1 MPRKRRPAVEISP
14 VAMGQEKTFAAQV
27 LAPFLNALVRV
38 PETALRP
45 VLATVLFVA
54 ASKLASIAIP
64 PN

>member
-1 MPRKRRPAVEISP
+1 
-14 VAMGQEKTFAAQV
+14 MGQEKTFAAQV